1 MAAIALIVYR
11 KDGAMKWIVLAGSAD
26 TRKTWTLTEVVITLV
41 KSCGAQ
47 LVSPQTLP
55 TPHPAATSNGWPYYD
70 DGIYELKYQNKLMVV
85 KTGGDT
91 PSAVEDGFNMAQ
103 SRNADILISAAHA
116 RSGSNHIKA
125 IDSKIVANSAE
136 VFVIA
141 ALDHDDTTKPAV
153 VKWRVQQII
162 DML

>member
-1 MAAIALIVYR
+1 
-11 KDGAMKWIVLAGSAD
+11 MKWIVLAGSSD
-26 TRKTWTLTEVVITLV
+26 TRKTWTLTEVVIALV
-41 KSCGAQ
+41 NRHGAQ
-47 LVSPQTLP
+47 LLSPQILP
-55 TPHPAATSNGWPYYD
+55 TPHPAVPPNIWPYYD
-70 DGIYELKYQNKLMVV
+70 NGIYELKYQNKLIVI

-91 PSAVEDGFNMAQ
+91 PGIVEDGFNTAQ

-125 IDSKIVANSAE
+125 IDSKIVDNLAE

-141 ALDHDDTTKPAV
+141 ALDHDHATMPAI